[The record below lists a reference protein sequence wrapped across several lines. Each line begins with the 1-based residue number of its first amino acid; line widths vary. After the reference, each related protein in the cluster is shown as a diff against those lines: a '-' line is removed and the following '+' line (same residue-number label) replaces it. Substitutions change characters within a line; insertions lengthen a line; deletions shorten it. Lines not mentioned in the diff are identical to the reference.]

1 MNASVAITDEMFRAE
16 VRAFLAEALPA
27 DMLARTRTAVHPAR
41 EDILGWQAIL
51 ARKGWSV
58 PKWPVEYG
66 GTGWSDRRRAIFE
79 EEQALAGA
87 PDNNIQAVSLVGPVI
102 YSFGTQAQKERWLP
116 GIREGR
122 EFWSQGFSEP
132 NSGSDLASLRTRAV
146 REGDA
151 FVVNGQKIWTSQ
163 SMMADMCFCLVR
175 TDPNVKPQLGISFLL
190 VSLKSPGVT
199 VRPIQ
204 SIDGGESLC
213 EVFFEDVRV
222 PAENLIGV
230 EGKGWDYAK
239 FLLANERTATAEV
252 PRNKRYLA
260 GLKVIAAAERDGDT
274 ALIDDP
280 AFRARIARAEVDLL
294 ALEAG
299 ADRAS
304 QRPDDGILPSVLKLQ
319 GGCLMQTLTQL
330 QVEAL
335 GSYGAAYFPP
345 PHAGSGNAPLPPAP
359 EYARDVTAEFLFRRA
374 ATIYGGS
381 NEIQKNIIAKTLL
394 SSGFGPS
401 RAAASD
407 EHQLLADSVRR
418 FIEKSYGFEARR
430 AMLAQGPE
438 SIARNWTYFA
448 EMGWLGAAIPEDA
461 GGLGGSVEDSVLIL
475 EAFGRGLV
483 VEPYLACSVLAPK
496 LVELA
501 GEGPRRAEL
510 LGRVATGET
519 IIAPAHDEPGARGL
533 VEHVAT
539 RALPQAGGGYRIS
552 GGKCMVL
559 GAEIANSFL
568 VTARLSGA
576 TRDREGFAIF
586 VVARDAA
593 GLAVTPY
600 RTVDGRQAAD
610 LRFDGVRLE
619 AGALIGAPQQALP
632 ALEEAIDHAAVGA
645 CAESV
650 GAMEATLDL
659 TCGYLKMRKQFGQ
672 PLSAFQ
678 ALQHRLAEMYVELE
692 RARSMLAR
700 GVSFL
705 AAPSA
710 AARRQ
715 AISASKAAVGR
726 SGIFIGQQGVQLHG
740 GIGMTEE
747 YAAGH
752 YLKRLMV
759 LDMLFGASDHH
770 QARYAMDMDARS
782 LG

>member
-1 MNASVAITDEMFRAE
+1 VNAKVDVTDEMFRAE
-16 VRAFLAEALPA
+16 VRAFLAQAMPA
-27 DMLARTRTAVHPAR
+27 DMLARTRTAVHPQR

-66 GTGWSDRRRAIFE
+66 GTGWSERRRAIFE

-146 REGDA
+146 REGD
-151 FVVNGQKIWTSQ
+151 VYIVNGQKIWTSQ

-175 TDPNVKPQLGISFLL
+175 TDPSVKPQLGISFLL

-222 PAENLIGV
+222 PAENLVGL

-260 GLKVIAAAERDGDT
+260 GLKAIAAAERDGDT
-274 ALIDDP
+274 ALIDEP

-345 PHAGSGNAPLPPAP
+345 PQAGSGNAPLPPVP
-359 EYARDVTAEFLFRRA
+359 EHAREVTAEFLFRRA

-394 SSGFGPS
+394 STGFGPS
-401 RAAASD
+401 RAASSD
-407 EHQLLADSVRR
+407 QHQLLADSVGR
-418 FIEKSYGFEARR
+418 FVEKGYGFEARR

-438 SIARNWTYFA
+438 AIARNWAYFA
-448 EMGWLGAAIPEDA
+448 EMGWLGAAIPEEA
-461 GGLGGSVEDSVLIL
+461 GGLGGSIEDSVLIL

-483 VEPYLACSVLAPK
+483 VEPYLACAVLAPK

-510 LGRVATGET
+510 LGGIATGESILT
-519 IIAPAHDEPGARGL
+519 LAHDEPGARGR

-539 RALPQAGGGYRIS
+539 RAVPQASGYRVS

-559 GAEIANSFL
+559 GGEIAHSFL

-576 TRDREGFAIF
+576 TRDREGIAIF
-586 VVARDAA
+586 IVVREAP
-593 GLAVTPY
+593 GLTVIPY
-600 RTVDGRQAAD
+600 RTIDGRQAVD
-610 LRFDGVRLE
+610 LRLDGVRLD
-619 AGALIGAPQQALP
+619 AGALIGASQQARP
-632 ALEEAIDHAAVGA
+632 ALERALDHAAVGA
-645 CAESV
+645 CAEAI
-650 GAMEATLDL
+650 GAMEATLEL
-659 TCGYLKMRKQFGQ
+659 TCGYLKLRKQFGQ
-672 PLSAFQ
+672 TLSAFQ
-678 ALQHRLAEMYVELE
+678 ALQHRFAEMYVELE

-705 AAPSA
+705 FAPSA
-710 AARRQ
+710 AERRQ
-715 AISASKAAVGR
+715 AIAATKAAVGR
-726 SGIFIGQQGVQLHG
+726 CGIFIGQQGVQLHG

-770 QARYAMDMDARS
+770 QARYAIDMDARS
-782 LG
+782 VG